1 MFAYS
6 PFASDRRTKPDAD
19 DIGGAACAAEI
30 PPGPLMA
37 KKTLS
42 EHQIHLIAK
51 ALADPRRHEIL
62 QQIGAS
68 NDTASCSDI
77 RELPACHRR
86 HPVPP
91 YEGTGN
97 GGPDQNHSRR
107 QICPPGTAARRPE
120 GLPDPFEE
128 NLTEKVATFPGSV
141 SSIRQLSNCR
151 SKADSTGR
159 RMMSKLKNK
168 VAVVTGASKGIGA
181 AIAKALAA
189 EGASVVVNYA
199 SSKEGADRVV
209 ADITAK
215 GGKAVAVQ
223 GDVSKAKDVD
233 RIFAETKKQFG
244 SLDVLVNN
252 AGIYEFSPIGE
263 VTEDKFHR
271 LFNTNVLGLLLAS
284 QQAANLF
291 GPEGGSIIN
300 IGSVVSRITPPGSS
314 IYSATKS
321 AVDAVTGALA
331 RELGPKKIR
340 VNSINPGMV
349 ETEGVHSAGFIGSD
363 FEKGAVAQTPLGR
376 IAQPGDIAPLAVFL
390 ASSDS
395 GWLTG
400 ETILASGGLR

>member
-1 MFAYS
+1 
-6 PFASDRRTKPDAD
+6 
-19 DIGGAACAAEI
+19 
-30 PPGPLMA
+30 
-37 KKTLS
+37 
-42 EHQIHLIAK
+42 
-51 ALADPRRHEIL
+51 
-62 QQIGAS
+62 
-68 NDTASCSDI
+68 
-77 RELPACHRR
+77 
-86 HPVPP
+86 
-91 YEGTGN
+91 
-97 GGPDQNHSRR
+97 
-107 QICPPGTAARRPE
+107 
-120 GLPDPFEE
+120 
-128 NLTEKVATFPGSV
+128 
-141 SSIRQLSNCR
+141 
-151 SKADSTGR
+151 
-159 RMMSKLKNK
+159 MSKLKNK

-189 EGASVVVNYA
+189 EGASVVVNYS

-209 ADITAK
+209 ADIAAK

-284 QQAANLF
+284 QQAAKLF
-291 GPEGGSIIN
+291 GPEGGNIIN

-331 RELGPKKIR
+331 RELGPRKIR

-376 IAQPGDIAPLAVFL
+376 IAQPDDIAPLAVFL

-400 ETILASGGLR
+400 ETLLASGGLR